1 MKNVPLCLLVLLVL
15 LAGCK
20 KEEIDALPKATQQG
34 KHTFG
39 CLLDGQAFLP
49 TSSYSIFQPTT
60 PLQGYF
66 YRREIGIKAYG
77 EQGQMYLALRDAFRP
92 GTYPLGETSTGNY
105 ASLNRSMGMFYTS
118 STRGGSV
125 TLTRIDTV
133 ARILAG
139 TFEFSALDYYRG
151 GTGSTITVTSGRF
164 DVAF

>member
-1 MKNVPLCLLVLLVL
+1 MKNVLLVLLVL
-15 LAGCK
+15 LASCK

-49 TSSYSIFQPTT
+49 TSSHNIFQPTT

-92 GTYPLGETSTGNY
+92 GTYSLGETSTGNY
-105 ASLNRSMGMFYTS
+105 ASLNQSMGLFYTS

-133 ARILAG
+133 ARIVAG
-139 TFEFSALDYYRG
+139 TFEFSALNYYRG
-151 GTGSTITVTSGRF
+151 GTGGTIAVTSGRF

>member
-1 MKNVPLCLLVLLVL
+1 MKTVLLCLLVL

-20 KEEIDALPKATQQG
+20 KEEVDALPKATQQG

-49 TSSYSIFQPTT
+49 TPSHNIFQPIT

-66 YRREIGIKAYG
+66 YRRVIGVKAYG
-77 EQGQMYLALRDAFRP
+77 EQGQIYLALRDAFQP

-105 ASLNRSMGMFYTS
+105 ASFSRGSGSFFTS

-133 ARILAG
+133 ARIVAG
-139 TFEFSALDYYRG
+139 TFDFSALDHQSG
-151 GTGSTITVTSGRF
+151 GTTTVTSGRF

>member
-1 MKNVPLCLLVLLVL
+1 MKNVLLVLLVL
-15 LAGCK
+15 LASCK

-34 KHTFG
+34 KNTFG

-49 TSSYSIFQPTT
+49 TSSHNIFQPTT

-92 GTYPLGETSTGNY
+92 GTYSLGETSTGNY
-105 ASLNRSMGMFYTS
+105 ASLSRGSGSFYMS
-118 STRGGSV
+118 ATRAGSV

-133 ARILAG
+133 ARVMAG
-139 TFEFSALDYYRG
+139 TFEFSALDYQGG
-151 GTGSTITVTSGRF
+151 GTISVTSGRF

>member
-1 MKNVPLCLLVLLVL
+1 MKKVLLCLLVLLT
-15 LAGCK
+15 GCK
-20 KEEIDALPKATQQG
+20 KDESSPLPKATQEG
-34 KHTFG
+34 KNTFG
-39 CLLDGQAFLP
+39 CLLDGQVFLP
-49 TSSYSIFQPTT
+49 TPSHNIFQPTT

-66 YRREIGIKAYG
+66 YRHVIGVHVYGG
-77 EQGQMYLALRDAFRP
+77 EQGQMYLALRDAFQP

-133 ARILAG
+133 ARIVAD
-139 TFEFSALDYYRG
+139 TFAFSALDYYRG
-151 GTGSTITVTSGRF
+151 GTGRTITVTSGRF